1 MSRNGSPHPYPTK
14 TNIENSFLSNS
25 IKKPE
30 ENFGLNKETQTVI
43 TNDFLS
49 RKKKRD
55 NFTEEPIYK
64 SKEVKKYQTF
74 SPLARNVIIET
85 VNL

>member
-14 TNIENSFLSNS
+14 INIENSFLSNS

-30 ENFGLNKETQTVI
+30 ENIGLNKETPIVI

-49 RKKKRD
+49 KKKKRD
-55 NFTEEPIYK
+55 NFTEEPVYK
-64 SKEVKKYQTF
+64 SKEVKKYRTY